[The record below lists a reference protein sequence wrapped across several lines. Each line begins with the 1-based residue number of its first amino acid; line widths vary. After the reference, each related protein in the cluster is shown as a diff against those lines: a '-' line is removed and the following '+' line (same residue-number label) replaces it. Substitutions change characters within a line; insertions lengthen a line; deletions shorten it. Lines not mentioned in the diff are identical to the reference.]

1 MKQIIGLTGPTGSG
15 KSSAVKNAE
24 KFGITVIDCDK
35 TVHEI
40 FRADDDC
47 KAALQTAFGE
57 DIVKNGQVDR
67 KALALI
73 AFSTKENTQLLN
85 DTVFPFV
92 TYRILADI
100 ENAKGNVVL
109 LDAPTLFES
118 GIDEIC
124 GSTVAVLA
132 DRNIRLK
139 RILARD
145 NISEEAALSRINAGQ
160 KDDFYTQNA
169 DYVIYNNGE
178 QSTFETEFNNLLGK
192 LVIGGN

>member
-15 KSSAVKNAE
+15 KSSAVANTE

-40 FRADDDC
+40 FRTDEDC
-47 KAALQTAFGE
+47 KAALKTAFGE
-57 DIVKNGQVDR
+57 DIVKNGEVDR
-67 KALALI
+67 KALAEI
-73 AFSTKENTQLLN
+73 AFSTKENTLLLN
-85 DTVFPFV
+85 ETVFPFV

-100 ENAKGNVVL
+100 DSAKGNVIL

-124 GSTVAVLA
+124 GSTVAVLS
-132 DRNIRLK
+132 DKDIRLS

-145 NISEEAALSRINAGQ
+145 NISEEAALARINAG
-160 KDDFYTQNA
+160 KEDEFYIENA

-178 QSTFETEFNNLLGK
+178 QNTFETEFNSLLGK